1 MKLTES
7 HKTLL
12 DEATSLRFIRRCAA
26 AGCAPGELIRDLIC
40 ELEWG
45 HTWGEH
51 VAESRR
57 AAIRRQGAIEGAEK
71 AEDVPQ
77 AAQLSVINSRGGAL

>member
-12 DEATSLRFIRRCAA
+12 DEATSLRFIRRAA
-26 AGCAPGELIRDLIC
+26 QAGCATSELLRDMIC

-45 HTWGEH
+45 KTWGEH

-57 AAIRRQGAIEGAEK
+57 AAINREAPIQDLEKPEGWLESAR
-71 AEDVPQ
+71 A
-77 AAQLSVINSRGGAL
+77 LRSVKDGL